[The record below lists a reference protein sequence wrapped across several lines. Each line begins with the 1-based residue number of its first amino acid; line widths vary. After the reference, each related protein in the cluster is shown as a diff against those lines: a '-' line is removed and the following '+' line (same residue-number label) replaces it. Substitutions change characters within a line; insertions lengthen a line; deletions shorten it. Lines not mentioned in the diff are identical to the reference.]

1 MSPAPTSPATGGA
14 ATGGAPAR
22 PVVFRHRAEF
32 AALRAALAPLG
43 ALPWGWS
50 ARVGATLGRA
60 GYHPFGIRRAVVEE
74 QIAAAFPQFPPERV
88 RAVAEASYASLGRT
102 TVEAALLPRLGR
114 EGVLR
119 LFSRVDGW
127 DVFEAA
133 RAEGRGVI
141 VVTGHLGNW
150 EVGGS
155 YVAARGIPIDGVARQ
170 QENPLFDRFLT
181 GTRERLG
188 MRVVWD
194 GEAVRRTPRALREGR
209 AVAFLVDQ
217 GAAGLASTWVP
228 FFGRPAKTPR
238 GPAVFAL
245 RLGAPVVFGASI
257 RQPDGRFVLGFERV
271 PVTPTGDRE
280 RDTDAIVAA
289 YTATLERWVRRY
301 PEQYF
306 WQHRRWKYQPAPGEW
321 AGAGDAA
328 PAAAGAPAAAEVR

>member
-1 MSPAPTSPATGGA
+1 MTAPPSGAAPAPPAA
-14 ATGGAPAR
+14 AR
-22 PVVFRHRAEF
+22 PVVWRHRAEM
-32 AALRAALAPLG
+32 AALRAALGGLG
-43 ALPWGWS
+43 ALPWQR
-50 ARVGATLGRA
+50 AAAIGAALGRA
-60 GYHPFGIRRAVVEE
+60 GYRPLGIRRDVVEE
-74 QIAAAFPQFPPERV
+74 QIAAAFPEFTPERV

-102 TVEAALLPRLGR
+102 TVEAALMPRLGTA
-114 EGVLR
+114 GVLR
-119 LFSRVDGW
+119 LFTRVDGW

-150 EVGGS
+150 ELGGS

-170 QENPLFDRFLT
+170 QENPLFDTFLT

-194 GEAVRRTPRALREGR
+194 GEAVRRTPRALKEGR
-209 AVAFLVDQ
+209 VVALVVDQ

-245 RLGAPVVFGASI
+245 RLGAPLVFGASI

-271 PVTPTGDRE
+271 PVAPTGDRE
-280 RDTDAIVAA
+280 RDVDAIVAS

-321 AGAGDAA
+321 
-328 PAAAGAPAAAEVR
+328 PAEQPADRPNADAGAP

>member
-1 MSPAPTSPATGGA
+1 MTAAPGA
-14 ATGGAPAR
+14 AAAPPAAPAAR
-22 PVVFRHRAEF
+22 PVVWRHRAEM
-32 AALRAALAPLG
+32 AALRTALGALG
-43 ALPWGWS
+43 ALPWQR
-50 ARVGATLGRA
+50 AAAVGAALGRA
-60 GYHPFGIRRAVVEE
+60 GYRPLGIRRDVAEA
-74 QIAAAFPQFPPERV
+74 QIAAAFPEFTPARV
-88 RAVAEASYASLGRT
+88 QAVAEASYASLGRT
-102 TVEAALLPRLGR
+102 TVEAALMPRLGPA
-114 EGVLR
+114 GVLR
-119 LFSRVDGW
+119 LFARVDGW
-127 DVFEAA
+127 EVLEAA

-150 EVGGS
+150 ELGGS

-170 QENPLFDRFLT
+170 QENPLFDTFLT

-194 GEAVRRTPRALREGR
+194 GEAVRRTPRALKEGR
-209 AVAFLVDQ
+209 VVALVVDQ

-245 RLGAPVVFGASI
+245 RLGAPLVFGASI

-271 PVTPTGDRE
+271 PVAPTGDRE
-280 RDTDAIVAA
+280 RDVDAIVAA

-321 AGAGDAA
+321 
-328 PAAAGAPAAAEVR
+328 PAEQPAERPADRPNADAGAP

>member
-1 MSPAPTSPATGGA
+1 MTAAAPPGSAAESGA
-14 ATGGAPAR
+14 AAPPAR
-22 PVVFRHRAEF
+22 PVVWRHRAEI
-32 AALRAALAPLG
+32 AALRAALGGLG
-43 ALPWGWS
+43 ALRWGR
-50 ARVGATLGRA
+50 AAAVGAALGRA
-60 GYHPFGIRRAVVEE
+60 GYRPFGIRRDVVE
-74 QIAAAFPQFPPERV
+74 QQVAAAFPGLPPERV
-88 RAVAEASYASLGRT
+88 RQVAEASYASLGRT
-102 TVEAALLPRLGR
+102 TVEAALMPRLGA
-114 EGVLR
+114 EGVRR
-119 LFSRVDGW
+119 LFARVDGW
-127 DVFEAA
+127 EAFEGA

-150 EVGGS
+150 ELGGS
-155 YVAARGIPIDGVARQ
+155 YVASRGIPIDVVARQ

-194 GEAVRRTPRALREGR
+194 GDAVRRTPRALREGR
-209 AVAFLVDQ
+209 VVAFLVDQ
-217 GAAGLASTWVP
+217 GAAGLASTWAP

-245 RLGAPVVFGASI
+245 RLGAPVVFGAAV

-271 PVTPTGDRE
+271 RVEPTGDRE
-280 RDTDAIVAA
+280 RDVDAIVEA

-321 AGAGDAA
+321 PG
-328 PAAAGAPAAAEVR
+328 PAAGGG

>member
-1 MSPAPTSPATGGA
+1 MTAVAPRAPADALAAPSADARPATW
-14 ATGGAPAR
+14 
-22 PVVFRHRAEF
+22 RHRAEL
-32 AALRAALAPLG
+32 AALRTALAGLG
-43 ALPWGWS
+43 TLPWER
-50 ARVGATLGRA
+50 AAAVGAALGRA
-60 GYHPFGIRRAVVEE
+60 GYRPLGIRRDVVEQ
-74 QIAAAFPQFPPERV
+74 QIAAAFPEFPPERV
-88 RAVAEASYASLGRT
+88 RGVAEASYASLGRT
-102 TVEAALLPRLGR
+102 TVEAALMPRLGPD
-114 EGVLR
+114 GVLR
-119 LFSRVDGW
+119 LFARVDGW

-150 EVGGS
+150 ELGGS
-155 YVAARGIPIDGVARQ
+155 YVAARGVPIDGVARQ
-170 QENPLFDRFLT
+170 QANPLFDRFLT

-194 GEAVRRTPRALREGR
+194 GDAVRRTPRALREGR

-245 RLGAPVVFGASI
+245 RLGAPVVFGASV

-271 PVTPTGDRE
+271 PVAPTGDRE
-280 RDTDAIVAA
+280 RDVHAIVAA
-289 YTATLERWVRRY
+289 YTATLERWVRRH

-306 WQHRRWKYQPAPGEW
+306 WQHRRWKYQPPPGEW
-321 AGAGDAA
+321 P
-328 PAAAGAPAAAEVR
+328 PAAAGAP

>member
-1 MSPAPTSPATGGA
+1 M
-14 ATGGAPAR
+14 
-22 PVVFRHRAEF
+22 
-32 AALRAALAPLG
+32 AALRAALGGLG
-43 ALPWGWS
+43 ALPWQR
-50 ARVGATLGRA
+50 AAAIGAALGRA
-60 GYHPFGIRRAVVEE
+60 GYRPLGIRRDVVEE
-74 QIAAAFPQFPPERV
+74 QIAAAFPEFTPERV

-102 TVEAALLPRLGR
+102 TVEAALMPRLGTA
-114 EGVLR
+114 GVLR
-119 LFSRVDGW
+119 LFTRVDGW

-150 EVGGS
+150 ELGGS

-170 QENPLFDRFLT
+170 QENPLFDTFLT

-194 GEAVRRTPRALREGR
+194 GEAVRRTPRALKEGR
-209 AVAFLVDQ
+209 VVALVVDQ

-245 RLGAPVVFGASI
+245 RLGAPLVFGASI

-271 PVTPTGDRE
+271 PVAPTGDRE
-280 RDTDAIVAA
+280 RDVDAIVAA

-321 AGAGDAA
+321 PAGQPGERPNVD
-328 PAAAGAPAAAEVR
+328 AGAP